1 MSGILPARLAGRND
15 FGVIDPVELKTWLH
29 DRGEIALL
37 DLREQGQY
45 GEAHLFYAV
54 PLPYSRLELEIGR
67 LVPNRRTRVVVYDDG
82 VSGIARLGAA
92 RLVALGYVQVAVLD
106 GGAAAWRA
114 AGYQLFA
121 GVHVPSKTFG
131 ELVEHERHT
140 PTISAADLKLRVDR
154 GDDLVVL
161 DGRTPEEFRKMNIPG
176 AMCCPNGELPYRIGE
191 IVKRPETTIV
201 VNCAG
206 RTRSIIGAQTLI
218 DIGVPNPVLA
228 LENGT
233 QGWFLAGQQLEH
245 GTDRMYPP
253 APTGDRLAIRQQAAR
268 ALMDR
273 HGVAPVDPATV
284 AEWLADPARN
294 TYLLDVRTAEE
305 FAAGAPYAAQ
315 HAPAGQLL
323 QATDLYVGVRNA
335 RLVLCD
341 SEGVRAPVCAA
352 WLAQMGHEVHVLD
365 AGRAPEVLPP
375 AAAASLAPLPAIDA
389 AALASLVAADG
400 CAIYD
405 LRPSAAY
412 RRGHLRGAIW
422 TIRPRIAG
430 LVLDPAKVV
439 VLVADEPA
447 LAAAAAL
454 DFAERGATDIRLFA
468 GPAGNLATE
477 ATPDRPADEER
488 IDYLFFVHDRHDG
501 NAEAARRYLAWE
513 TNLIRQIDEQE
524 RAAFRIRDAV

>member
-1 MSGILPARLAGRND
+1 MSAMSPARAAGRCD
-15 FGVIDPVELKTWLH
+15 FEVIDPILLKTWLH
-29 DRGEIALL
+29 DGAEIALL

-67 LVPNRRTRVVVYDDG
+67 LVPKPWTRVVLYDDG
-82 VSGIARLGAA
+82 VSGVARRAAVRLATIGYARL
-92 RLVALGYVQVAVLD
+92 AVLD
-106 GGAAAWRA
+106 GGAPAWTA

-140 PTISAADLKLRVDR
+140 PGISAAALKDRLDR

-161 DGRTPEEFRKMNIPG
+161 DGRTAEEFRKMSIPG
-176 AMCCPNGELPYRIGE
+176 AVCCPNGELPYRIGE
-191 IVKRPETTIV
+191 IVTRPETTIV

-233 QGWFLAGQQLEH
+233 QGWFLAGLELEH
-245 GTDRMYPP
+245 DADRLYPP
-253 APTGDRLAIRQQAAR
+253 PPAGERLAARQDAAR
-268 ALMDR
+268 ALMEH
-273 HGVAPVDPATV
+273 HGVARVDRATV
-284 AEWLADPARN
+284 AGWLADPAR
-294 TYLLDVRTAEE
+294 TTFLLDVRTAEE
-305 FAAGAPYAAQ
+305 FAAGTLAGAR

-323 QATDLYVGVRNA
+323 QATDLHVGVRNA

-341 SEGVRAPVCAA
+341 REDVRAPVCAA
-352 WLAQMGHEVHVLD
+352 WLAQMGYDVHVLA
-365 AGRAPEVLPP
+365 AGWDPVAPP
-375 AAAASLAPLPAIDA
+375 AAAPAPLAPLPTIDA
-389 AALASLVAADG
+389 AALAPLVAAGG
-400 CAIYD
+400 CVVYD

-412 RRGHLRGAIW
+412 RRRHLRHAVW
-422 TIRPRIAG
+422 TIRPRIAA
-430 LVLDPAKVV
+430 LALDLARMV

-447 LAAAAAL
+447 VAAAAAV
-454 DFAERGATDIRLFA
+454 DFAERGVADVRLFA
-468 GPAGNLATE
+468 GSEEGLATE
-477 ATPDRPADEER
+477 VTPDRPVDEER

-524 RAAFRIRDAV
+524 RAAFRIRAAV